1 MHQCEK
7 DTGNKTNHTELQV
20 FFSAHQK
27 VKANTPLKQNKKKLK
42 EQHFGSINTR
52 KRKLEGLSPKFP
64 SKNLHYYTS
73 EPVKVIIDIHKKV
86 RRNKR
91 ELQTNEK
98 TINEGD
104 ELMYKWFLPNASE
117 EKGNE
122 QYKTTHQIKHSGEQ
136 TNQL

>member
-1 MHQCEK
+1 M
-7 DTGNKTNHTELQV
+7 
-20 FFSAHQK
+20 
-27 VKANTPLKQNKKKLK
+27 
-42 EQHFGSINTR
+42 R

-98 TINEGD
+98 TRNEGD